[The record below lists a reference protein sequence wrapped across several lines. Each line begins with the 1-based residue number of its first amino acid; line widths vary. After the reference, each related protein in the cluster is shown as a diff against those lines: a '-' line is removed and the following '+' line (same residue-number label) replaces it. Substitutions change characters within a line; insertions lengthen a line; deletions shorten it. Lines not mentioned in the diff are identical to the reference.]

1 MLIFLSG
8 EAAFAL
14 DTGDAATRYSR
25 TIWKQKD
32 GLPQDTIKKILQT
45 ADGYLWL
52 GTEEGLARF
61 DGYDFT
67 VFNKDNGDLPSNSVT
82 ALAAGS
88 DGSLWVGTAD
98 SPLPRKP
105 ILDNARS
112 NAFCV
117 RVPPSTWANSQWS
130 GVNRPPP

>member
-8 EAAFAL
+8 KAAFAL

-32 GLPQDTIKKILQT
+32 GLPQDTIKKIVQT

-67 VFNKDNGDLPSNSVT
+67 VFNKDNGDLP
-82 ALAAGS
+82 
-88 DGSLWVGTAD
+88 
-98 SPLPRKP
+98 
-105 ILDNARS
+105 
-112 NAFCV
+112 
-117 RVPPSTWANSQWS
+117 
-130 GVNRPPP
+130 